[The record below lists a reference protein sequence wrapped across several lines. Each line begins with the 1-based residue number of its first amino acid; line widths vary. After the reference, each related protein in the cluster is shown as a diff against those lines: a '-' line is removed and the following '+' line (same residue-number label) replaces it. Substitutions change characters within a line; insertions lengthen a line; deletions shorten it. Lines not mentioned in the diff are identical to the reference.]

1 MITGC
6 LQQKNGFYY
15 AVLYLKVNGRRR
27 CKWVPMQLPV
37 EGTSARK
44 AQKAF
49 DEIRLQYEREEEERL
64 DREAKA
70 KELAENTH
78 PDALLPFI
86 EYMEKWLQ
94 STRSSLATA
103 TYQSYSNM
111 IKARIRPY
119 FAPLGLQL
127 REVTPQ
133 HIEDF
138 YQSILADGCTT
149 NTVIHYHAIIRKA
162 LQTAVKKDILL
173 KNPADKVDRPKKN
186 VFHGSFYSE
195 EEMLTL
201 FDAVSGDPLELCVKI
216 AAYYGLR
223 RSEVLGLRWSA
234 IDMEHKTISIS
245 HKVIE
250 AEVDGKFVPM
260 GEDVLKTKSSF
271 RTLPLIP
278 AVGIILL
285 EEKEKQEMYRR
296 LFKKSYCRDY
306 LDYICVDQCGKLL
319 RPNYVTE
326 HFSWLIEKYGLRKVR
341 FHDLRHPYVKHT
353 TKIFSLRLMNFQA
366 QAYPDAQRKTR
377 GACQLH
383 RGEQSRSSVRPLCN
397 RKQFPCLS
405 PQSKISRILYAIS
418 MRLSGYTST
427 RSISSSASSVVSVS
441 ASKIALDASLRL
453 SCRACSSCFCFAC
466 ANTAA

>member
-6 LQQKNGFYY
+6 LQQKSGFYY

-27 CKWVPMQLPV
+27 CKWVPMRLPV

-64 DREAKA
+64 EREAKA

-78 PDALLPFI
+78 PDALLPFT

-133 HIEDF
+133 HIENF
-138 YQSILADGCTT
+138 YQSILADDCTT

-162 LQTAVKKDILL
+162 LQTAVKKDVLL

>member
-27 CKWVPMQLPV
+27 CKWVPMRLPV

-341 FHDLRHPYVKHT
+341 FHDLRHT
-353 TKIFSLRLMNFQA
+353 CASLL
-366 QAYPDAQRKTR
+366 
-377 GACQLH
+377 
-383 RGEQSRSSVRPLCN
+383 
-397 RKQFPCLS
+397 LS
-405 PQSKISRILYAIS
+405 NGIS
-418 MRLSGYTST
+418 MKQIQIWLGHST
-427 RSISSSASSVVSVS
+427 FSTTADIYAHLDYSAQEAS
-441 ASKIALDASLRL
+441 ANAMNSMFNRPEKEEQLA
-453 SCRACSSCFCFAC
+453 
-466 ANTAA
+466 

>member
-1 MITGC
+1 M
-6 LQQKNGFYY
+6 
-15 AVLYLKVNGRRR
+15 R
-27 CKWVPMQLPV
+27 LPV

-260 GEDVLKTKSSF
+260 GEDVLK
-271 RTLPLIP
+271 PNP
-278 AVGIILL
+278 AS
-285 EEKEKQEMYRR
+285 EH
-296 LFKKSYCRDY
+296 Y
-306 LDYICVDQCGKLL
+306 L
-319 RPNYVTE
+319 
-326 HFSWLIEKYGLRKVR
+326 
-341 FHDLRHPYVKHT
+341 
-353 TKIFSLRLMNFQA
+353 
-366 QAYPDAQRKTR
+366 
-377 GACQLH
+377 
-383 RGEQSRSSVRPLCN
+383 
-397 RKQFPCLS
+397 
-405 PQSKISRILYAIS
+405 
-418 MRLSGYTST
+418 
-427 RSISSSASSVVSVS
+427 
-441 ASKIALDASLRL
+441 
-453 SCRACSSCFCFAC
+453 
-466 ANTAA
+466 